1 MVKAEK
7 LIHSQAKK
15 EVSRNR
21 YQYDLVIR
29 ISRKNFKTSCY
40 KYVQGLKDGYNER
53 TYGEAHQKKWKQE
66 KELNGNF
73 RTEKP

>member
-1 MVKAEK
+1 MNMGTVAWNLTKM
-7 LIHSQAKK
+7 I
-15 EVSRNR
+15 
-21 YQYDLVIR
+21 DLVIR